1 MGSYGVS
8 EVGTQA
14 GEWAGRRVNGAG
26 LTPRSVAGSG
36 ASVGGMIMGVEARV
50 HNELVEVRRFAES
63 DWRGFDEEVLDWWIR
78 GEEVE
83 AFSKDLFEAVESWI
97 IGSG

>member
-1 MGSYGVS
+1 MVSIHAVRERAAGFFDVKSTAYITLELVNKVHRLAVSMGIYEVS
-8 EVGTQA
+8 EVSTR
-14 GEWAGRRVNGAG
+14 AGRRVNGAG

-63 DWRGFDEEVLDWWIR
+63 D
-78 GEEVE
+78 
-83 AFSKDLFEAVESWI
+83 
-97 IGSG
+97 